1 MDMIIVFL
9 GLFKLLVQIYVYL
22 ESIKIINV

>member
-9 GLFKLLVQIYVYL
+9 GLFNLLVQIYIYL
-22 ESIKIINV
+22 ESIKIISV

>member
-9 GLFKLLVQIYVYL
+9 GLFKLLVQIYIYL
-22 ESIKIINV
+22 ESIKIINT